1 MMNREEY
8 INTLERCLVGKIDPD
23 SLRDTIEYY
32 KDYFAMEQA
41 KGRSQEQIIAGLG
54 EPRLLAK
61 SIIAAE
67 SNRQD
72 RDESEL
78 RTGADSGQGGFTG
91 RRIHIP
97 FALLILIVVLL
108 FFGIIS
114 LVFSIASMLLPI
126 LLPVLIVF
134 RIITLFKNRS

>member
-23 SLRDTIEYY
+23 SLRDTIKYY
-32 KDYFAMEQA
+32 KDYFAMEQS
-41 KGRSQEQIIAGLG
+41 KGIGEDQIIQTLG

-67 SNRQD
+67 SGRQE
-72 RDESEL
+72 RDEREL
-78 RTGADSGQGGFTG
+78 RSDTASYERDAGMKS
-91 RRIHIP
+91 IHIP

-108 FFGIIS
+108 LFGVIS
-114 LVFSIASMLLPI
+114 LVFSIASTLLPI

-134 RIITLFKNRS
+134 GIIHFFKNR